1 MLCSLKP
8 VILANDDYDDDIT
21 HLKQV
26 ACDEFL
32 ANNGGSLV
40 NVSNLQS
47 LNVTA
52 DNVDDIFLNINAENT
67 QESIFQGAQPNTEHE
82 LCNPLDAD
90 NLIHLVRTLPKELYI
105 TEILKLSSSD
115 RDRLEDARI
124 EILNC
129 IQNTDGYP

>member
-21 HLKQV
+21 NLKQV

-47 LNVTA
+47 LNVM
-52 DNVDDIFLNINAENT
+52 
-67 QESIFQGAQPNTEHE
+67 
-82 LCNPLDAD
+82 
-90 NLIHLVRTLPKELYI
+90 
-105 TEILKLSSSD
+105 
-115 RDRLEDARI
+115 
-124 EILNC
+124 
-129 IQNTDGYP
+129 